1 VSEKTTEQNRGAVRL
16 MTRVTAPFALS
27 MCALSLGLTVL
38 AFGLLVYL
46 KLSHPSVPVYQYW
59 AHAIAIAVAF
69 SMVGVFIASR
79 RPEHRIGWLFCAIG
93 FLVAVDHF
101 CGEYATYTLLA
112 NPDALPAGEAAAWIR
127 SWIWIVSGGL
137 GVFLLLLFPDGR
149 LASRRWRYLAWLNVF
164 VIVLGSILVAF
175 SAGPID
181 AIPAIRNPLGI
192 HALGM
197 ALDQRAADLVN
208 TLQIA
213 VALCAT
219 VSPLVRLRRAE
230 PRESQQIKWFAYAA
244 LILIFGALLSALAP
258 EVWDVWWDR
267 WAGLALYIA
276 GIVGL
281 PVAVGIA
288 IVRHHLYDID
298 LIINRTLVYGALTA
312 LLALVYFGGVAL
324 LQSIGSVI
332 LQLHFRVPLGQDKQL
347 ATVVATLAIAALFTP
362 LRRKI
367 QGFIDRRFYREKYD
381 ARKTVEAFS
390 SRLGKS
396 TDLDALSDDLVRAV
410 RETMHPSHVS
420 LWLRPN
426 DSPQGIYKQDL
437 LVRNS
442 RLPE

>member
-1 VSEKTTEQNRGAVRL
+1 VSEKTTVQNRGAVGL
-16 MTRVTAPFALS
+16 VTRATAPLALS
-27 MCALSLGLTVL
+27 MCVLSLGLTVL

-59 AHAIAIAVAF
+59 AHAMAIAVAF

-390 SRLGKS
+390 SRLGKE

-426 DSPQGIYKQDL
+426 DSPEGVYGRYL
-437 LVRNS
+437 LIRKND
-442 RLPE
+442 

>member
-1 VSEKTTEQNRGAVRL
+1 MGEKTTEQNRGAVGL
-16 MTRVTAPFALS
+16 VTRATAPLALS
-27 MCALSLGLTVL
+27 MCVLTLGLTVL

-46 KLSHPSVPVYQYW
+46 NLSHPSVPVYQYW
-59 AHAIAIAVAF
+59 AHATAIAVAF

-93 FLVAVDHF
+93 FLVAIDHF
-101 CGEYATYTLLA
+101 CGEYATYALLA
-112 NPDALPAGEAAAWIR
+112 NPNALPAGEAAAWIR

-149 LASRRWRYLAWLNVF
+149 LASRRWRYLVGLNVF

-175 SAGPID
+175 SAGPVD

-213 VALCAT
+213 VALCAA
-219 VSPLVRLRRAE
+219 VSPLVRLRRGG

-267 WAGLALYIA
+267 WAGLALYIT

-288 IVRHHLYDID
+288 ILRHHLYNID

-312 LLALVYFGGVAL
+312 LLALVYFGAVVL
-324 LQSIGSVI
+324 LQGIGSVI
-332 LQLHFRVPLGQDKQL
+332 LQLHLRVPLGQDKQL

-390 SRLGKS
+390 SRLGKE
-396 TDLDALSDDLVRAV
+396 TDLDALSHDLVRAV
-410 RETMHPSHVS
+410 RETMHPSYVS

-426 DSPQGIYKQDL
+426 DSTQGIYKQDL
-437 LVRNS
+437 PIRNV

>member
-1 VSEKTTEQNRGAVRL
+1 MSEKTTEQNRGAVGL
-16 MTRVTAPFALS
+16 VTRATAPLALS

-38 AFGLLVYL
+38 AFALLVYL
-46 KLSHPSVPVYQYW
+46 NLSYPSVPIYQYW
-59 AHAIAIAVAF
+59 AHAMAIAVAF
-69 SMVGVFIASR
+69 SIVGVFIASR
-79 RPEHRIGWLFCAIG
+79 RPEHWIGWLFCAIG

-101 CGEYATYTLLA
+101 CGEYATYALLA

-127 SWIWIVSGGL
+127 SWIWIFSGGL
-137 GVFLLLLFPDGR
+137 GVFLLLLFPDGH
-149 LASRRWRYLAWLNVF
+149 LASSRWRYLAWLNVL
-164 VIVLGSILVAF
+164 VTVLGAVVVAF

-181 AIPAIRNPLGI
+181 AISAIRNPLGI
-192 HALGM
+192 RALGM
-197 ALDQRAADLVN
+197 AFDQRTADLVN

-213 VALCAT
+213 VALGAA
-219 VSPLVRLRRAE
+219 VSPVVRLRRAE
-230 PRESQQIKWFAYAA
+230 PRERQQIKWFAYAA
-244 LILIFGALLSALAP
+244 LVLTFGALLSALAP
-258 EVWDVWWDR
+258 AIRNVWWVP
-267 WAGLALYIA
+267 WATLALYIA
-276 GIVGL
+276 GIIAL

-288 IVRHHLYDID
+288 ILRHHLYNID

-324 LQSIGSVI
+324 LQGIGSVI

-390 SRLGKS
+390 SRLGKE

-426 DSPQGIYKQDL
+426 DSPEGVYGRYL
-437 LVRNS
+437 LIRKND
-442 RLPE
+442 